1 LKLPGG
7 DNVKI
12 DQRKLSDYALSPTHP
27 VGKHKARLFAQ
38 KLGLTRDDAPVLIEA
53 LRLAAAS
60 EDVVATEHDA
70 WGQRYSIDFLF
81 RFGQRSAMI
90 TSGWIVPA
98 DGSRTHLTSV
108 YIAREK

>member
-1 LKLPGG
+1 MKLPGG
-7 DNVKI
+7 DNVEI
-12 DQRKLSDYALSPTHP
+12 DQRKLTDYALSPTHP
-27 VGKHKARLFAQ
+27 TGKHKARRFAS
-38 KLGLTRDDAPVLIEA
+38 KLGLTRDDAPAMIEA
-53 LRLAAAS
+53 LRAAAAS
-60 EDVVATEHDA
+60 EDATPTEHDD

-90 TSGWIVPA
+90 TSGWMVPA

>member
-1 LKLPGG
+1 MKLPGG
-7 DNVKI
+7 DNVEI
-12 DQRKLSDYALSPTHP
+12 DQRKLIDYALSPTHP
-27 VGKHKARLFAQ
+27 TGKHMARRFAVI
-38 KLGLTRDDAPVLIEA
+38 LGLTRDDAPAMIEA
-53 LRLAAAS
+53 LRAAAAS
-60 EDVVATEHDA
+60 EDATATEHDG

-81 RFGQRSAMI
+81 RFGPRSAKI

>member
-1 LKLPGG
+1 MKLPGG
-7 DNVKI
+7 DNVEI
-12 DQRKLSDYALSPTHP
+12 DQRKLIDYALSPTHP
-27 VGKHKARLFAQ
+27 IGKHKARLFAL
-38 KLGLTRDDAPVLIEA
+38 KLGLTRNDASVLVEA
-53 LRLAAAS
+53 LRAAAAS
-60 EDVVATEHDA
+60 EGATATKHDA
-70 WGQRYSIDFLF
+70 WGQRYSIEFLF